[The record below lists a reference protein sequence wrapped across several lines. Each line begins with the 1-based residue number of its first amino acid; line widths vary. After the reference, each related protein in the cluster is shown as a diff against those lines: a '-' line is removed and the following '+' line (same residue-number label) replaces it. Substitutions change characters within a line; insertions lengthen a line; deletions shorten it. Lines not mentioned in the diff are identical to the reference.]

1 VFAQV
6 RDHREKFWQYS
17 GNGTIRGFTMPDHLP
32 TLGQQINQMPA
43 GRFITLRKVEP
54 IGALQ
59 ARKQSSGAINLYWR
73 YTMGAKSER
82 VSIGLYDS
90 SAPPRSRT
98 PTPKGY
104 SIAAAIV
111 SAELLATQHYQ
122 HKSEGGRPALIERKR
137 EEQLVKQRTEALK
150 KAAALQSERY
160 SLQQLTQDYANHLER
175 LGRNSHRDVRSIFK
189 LHVVERWPEVAALPA
204 AKVGFVQINQM
215 LRWLHDE
222 KKGRTGNKL
231 RSYLHAAYETAR
243 VSSQLADIPQHFEL
257 YGIEVNPVANTKP
270 VASANRADKH
280 PLSFNEM
287 CAYWFAISKGDNYRA
302 ALLQLHL
309 LTGGQRIEQLVR
321 LKTSNIDFEEDVI
334 TLFDSKGRTGKA
346 ARAHVVPLTQP
357 AKKALLQCKPEGKF
371 ALSTDGGTT
380 HVAAS
385 NLSKWAQDV
394 VGEMGEDKGI
404 ANFQAKRIR
413 SGIETLLSK
422 AGCSQEIRG
431 HLQSH
436 GLGGI
441 QQTHYDGNDFL
452 PEKLAALTVL
462 HDTLKKGTLC
472 FYERPR
478 SRLHD

>member
-1 VFAQV
+1 M
-6 RDHREKFWQYS
+6 S
-17 GNGTIRGFTMPDHLP
+17 DHLP

-43 GRFITLRKVEP
+43 RRFITLRKVEP

-73 YTMGAKSER
+73 YTMGMRSER
-82 VSIGLYDS
+82 VAIGIYDS
-90 SAPPRSRT
+90 AAPPKSRT

-111 SAELLATQHYQ
+111 AAELLATQHYQ

-137 EEQLVKQRTEALK
+137 EQALALQRDEALK

-160 SLQQLTQDYANHLER
+160 SLQKLAQDYANHLER
-175 LGRNSHRDVRSIFK
+175 QGRSSHRDVRSIFK
-189 LHVVERWPEVAALPA
+189 LHVIQRWPEVAALPA
-204 AKVGFVQINQM
+204 AKVGSAQINQM
-215 LRWLHDE
+215 LRLLHDN
-222 KKGRTGNKL
+222 KKGRTDNKL

-257 YGIEVNPVANTKP
+257 YGIETNPVANTKP

-287 CAYWFAISKGDNYRA
+287 CTYWFAINKGDDYRA

-309 LTGGQRIEQLVR
+309 LTGGQRIEQLVK
-321 LKTSNIDFEEDVI
+321 LKTSDIDFEEDVI

-346 ARAHVVPLTQP
+346 ARTHVVPLTRP
-357 AKKALLQCKPEGKF
+357 AKNALLKCKPQGEF

-385 NLSKWAQDV
+385 NLSKWAQDAV
-394 VGEMGEDKGI
+394 NDIHAEKTIPE
-404 ANFQAKRIR
+404 FQAKRIR
-413 SGIETLLSK
+413 SGVETLLSK
-422 AGCSQEIRG
+422 AGVSQEVRG

-436 GLGGI
+436 GLSGI

-452 PEKLAALTVL
+452 SEKLAALILLHQTV
-462 HDTLKKGTLC
+462 
-472 FYERPR
+472 ERKSLRIYKRPQTTQVG
-478 SRLHD
+478 